1 MKKGTVIV
9 LFVAGGFIL
18 YVLFSL
24 LNAEPVKV
32 TSELDRSGDL
42 VSVQGELSNVGDA
55 SGPVTVE
62 VRYYND
68 AGTTIARDTLNL
80 HALAKGASE
89 QFQSPRRTLRGVA
102 SYSIYLNHGR
112 NPYGN

>member
-1 MKKGTVIV
+1 MKRGTVIV
-9 LFVAGGFIL
+9 LIGAAGFIL
-18 YVLFSL
+18 YVFFSL

-32 TSELDRSGDL
+32 TSQLDRSGDS
-42 VSVQGELSNVGDA
+42 VSVAGELSNAGDE

-62 VRYYND
+62 VRYYNETG
-68 AGTTIARDTLNL
+68 ATIARDTLSL

-89 QFQSPRRTLRGVA
+89 QFQSPRRVLPGVA

>member
-1 MKKGTVIV
+1 MRRGTTIV
-9 LFVAGGFIL
+9 LIVAVAFGL

-24 LNAEPVKV
+24 LNAEPVRV
-32 TSELDRSGDL
+32 MSRLDRSGDL
-42 VSVQGELSNVGDA
+42 VSVTGELSNTGDA

-62 VRYYND
+62 VRYYNESG
-68 AGTTIARDTLNL
+68 ATIAKDTMNLN
-80 HALAKGASE
+80 ALARGSSE
-89 QFQSPRRTLRGVA
+89 RFQSPLRSLPGVS

>member
-1 MKKGTVIV
+1 MKKGAAVVLIV
-9 LFVAGGFIL
+9 AAGFIL
-18 YVLFSL
+18 YVFFSL

-32 TSELDRSGDL
+32 TSELDRSGNS
-42 VSVQGELSNVGDA
+42 VSVQGELSNAGDA

-68 AGTTIARDTLNL
+68 AGATIARDTLSL

-89 QFQSPRRTLRGVA
+89 QFQSPRRILPGVA